1 MSSLKA
7 ATDVLRATL
16 AAAQEERHMRS
27 DLIDG
32 PDGPECEWAA
42 YERARMHE
50 TVNASRS
57 ERGLPAVP
65 IEDVIRVERL
75 AVGHSDYSLK
85 FAFYCAELAEESAG
99 PVRPGEETTT

>member
-32 PDGPECEWAA
+32 PDGPECEWAT

-50 TVNASRS
+50 IVNAIRA
-57 ERGLPAVP
+57 ERGLAPVP
-65 IEDVIRVERL
+65 VADVVRVERL

-85 FAFYCAELAEESAG
+85 FAFYCAELAEQRGAG
-99 PVRPGEETTT
+99 PVRPDEEQP

>member
-1 MSSLKA
+1 MSTLKA
-7 ATDVLRATL
+7 ATDCLRAAL
-16 AAAQEERHMRS
+16 AAAQAEREKRS
-27 DLIDG
+27 NLVDG

-50 TVNASRS
+50 TVNALRS

-65 IEDVIRVERL
+65 VEDIVRVERL

-85 FAFYCAELAEESAG
+85 FAFYCAELAE
-99 PVRPGEETTT
+99 V